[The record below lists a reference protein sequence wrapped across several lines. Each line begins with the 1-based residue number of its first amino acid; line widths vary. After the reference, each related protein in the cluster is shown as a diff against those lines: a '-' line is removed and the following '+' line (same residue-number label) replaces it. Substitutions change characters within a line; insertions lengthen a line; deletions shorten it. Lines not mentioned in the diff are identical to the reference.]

1 MQRLEAKSI
10 HGRTYYYLSQW
21 GWKNGKCRRL
31 SQKYLG
37 KLEDLAQAVQG
48 TGPAPEYAVVL
59 DWGLPQALWR
69 EADRAQVV
77 EHVNQLGPKRAQ
89 GLSTGDYIRLAA
101 INRAC
106 KPVSKQAMW
115 DWVSRTSLPRVW
127 PAASAAQLTSQHF
140 WDHMERIQPE
150 TAQAIWQQL
159 IAAVLQREQI
169 ALSQIC
175 YDGTNFYTFIDTF
188 NLQSQLAKRGKNKQG
203 RSNLRQVSYA
213 LFCTTD
219 EHLPLFYDVY
229 EGNRNDAKQFP
240 QVLEKFQRWL
250 KERAGSTWTATK
262 PTLIFDKGNNSA
274 DNFALLDTLELPYVG
289 SVKLDEHPDL
299 ATVSNQ
305 DARWQPA
312 TEPGWEGTKSWRT
325 QQVVYGKERTL
336 VMTYNQNLF
345 DRQWATV
352 QNDLAQALSQLACVQ
367 RNLQDRAA
375 GLLKGGTA
383 PTRESV
389 ERKCQQILHRQHL
402 RQLVQTTVILNAA
415 AVPQLSYQS
424 DPPAQDR
431 KSTRLNS
438 SHQIITLSLHD
449 ALPILSQLACVQ
461 RNLQDRAAGLLKGGT
476 APTRES
482 VERKCQQ
489 ILHRQHLRQL
499 VQTTVILN
507 AAAVP
512 QLSYQSDP
520 PAQEKLR
527 DTYLGKTL
535 LITGHQEWSDV
546 QVIRAYRSQFV
557 IEEIFHEMKD
567 RHIGAWWP
575 LHHWTDSKIQ
585 VHGLYCTIAVLL
597 RALLWRRARQAGL
610 RLSMSGLLKSLSR
623 IRQVINIY
631 PSKRARKPGAEQV
644 VLTKRDETQEKLIEI
659 FGLPSQKHSI

>member
-37 KLEDLAQAVQG
+37 KLENLAQAVQG

-77 EHVNQLGPKRAQ
+77 EHVNQLCPKRAQ
-89 GLSTGDYIRLAA
+89 GLSTGDYLRLAA

-106 KPVSKQAMW
+106 EPVSKQAMW
-115 DWVSRTSLPRVW
+115 DWVSGTSLPRVW
-127 PAASAAQLTSQHF
+127 PEASAAQLTSQHF
-140 WDHMERIQPE
+140 WDHMERILPE

-219 EHLPLFYDVY
+219 GHLPLFYDVY

-250 KERAGSTWTATK
+250 QERAGSSWAGRK

-352 QNDLAQALSQLACVQ
+352 QNDLARALSQLACVQ
-367 RNLQDRAA
+367 RNLEERAA
-375 GLLKGGTA
+375 GLIKGGMA

-389 ERKCQQILHRQHL
+389 QRKCEQILHRQHL
-402 RQLVQTTVILNAA
+402 RQLVQITVTQNSG
-415 AVPQLSYQS
+415 AVPQLSYQAA
-424 DPPAQDR
+424 PA
-431 KSTRLNS
+431 
-438 SHQIITLSLHD
+438 
-449 ALPILSQLACVQ
+449 A
-461 RNLQDRAAGLLKGGT
+461 
-476 APTRES
+476 
-482 VERKCQQ
+482 QQ
-489 ILHRQHLRQL
+489 
-499 VQTTVILN
+499 
-507 AAAVP
+507 
-512 QLSYQSDP
+512 
-520 PAQEKLR
+520 KLR

-535 LITGHQEWSDV
+535 LITDHKEWSDV

-610 RLSMSGLLKSLSR
+610 RLSMSGLLKNLDQ
-623 IRQVINIY
+623 IRQVINVY
-631 PSKRARKPGAEQV
+631 SAKRASKPGAEQV

-659 FGLPSQKHSI
+659 LGLPSQKNAV

>member
-59 DWGLPQALWR
+59 DWGLSQALWR

-77 EHVNQLGPKRAQ
+77 EHVNQLCPKRAQ
-89 GLSTGDYIRLAA
+89 GLSTGDYLRLAA

-106 KPVSKQAMW
+106 EPVSKQAMW
-115 DWVSRTSLPRVW
+115 DWVSGTSLPRVW
-127 PAASAAQLTSQHF
+127 PEASAAQLTSQHF
-140 WDHMERIQPE
+140 WDHMERIPPE

-219 EHLPLFYDVY
+219 GHLPLFYDVY

-250 KERAGSTWTATK
+250 QERAGSSWAGRK

-325 QQVVYGKERTL
+325 QQVGYGKERTL

-367 RNLQDRAA
+367 RNLEERAA
-375 GLLKGGTA
+375 GLIKGGIA

-389 ERKCQQILHRQHL
+389 QRKCEQILHRQHL
-402 RQLVQTTVILNAA
+402 RQLVQITVALNSG
-415 AVPQLSYQS
+415 AVPQLSYQAA
-424 DPPAQDR
+424 PA
-431 KSTRLNS
+431 
-438 SHQIITLSLHD
+438 
-449 ALPILSQLACVQ
+449 A
-461 RNLQDRAAGLLKGGT
+461 
-476 APTRES
+476 
-482 VERKCQQ
+482 QQ
-489 ILHRQHLRQL
+489 
-499 VQTTVILN
+499 
-507 AAAVP
+507 
-512 QLSYQSDP
+512 
-520 PAQEKLR
+520 KLR

-535 LITGHQEWSDV
+535 LITDHKEWSDV

-610 RLSMSGLLKSLSR
+610 RLSMSGLLKNLGQ
-623 IRQVINIY
+623 IRQVINVY
-631 PSKRARKPGAEQV
+631 SAKRASKPGAEQV

-659 FGLPSQKHSI
+659 LGLPSQKNAV

>member
-1 MQRLEAKSI
+1 
-10 HGRTYYYLSQW
+10 
-21 GWKNGKCRRL
+21 
-31 SQKYLG
+31 
-37 KLEDLAQAVQG
+37 
-48 TGPAPEYAVVL
+48 VVL

-77 EHVNQLGPKRAQ
+77 EHVNQLCPKRAQ
-89 GLSTGDYIRLAA
+89 GLSTGDYLRLAA

-106 KPVSKQAMW
+106 EPVSKQAMW
-115 DWVSRTSLPRVW
+115 DWVSGTSLPRVW
-127 PAASAAQLTSQHF
+127 PEASAAQLTSQHF
-140 WDHMERIQPE
+140 WDHMERIPPE
-150 TAQAIWQQL
+150 TTQAIWQQL

-219 EHLPLFYDVY
+219 GHLPLFYDVY

-250 KERAGSTWTATK
+250 QERAGSSWVGRK

-367 RNLQDRAA
+367 RNLEERAA
-375 GLLKGGTA
+375 GLIKGGIA

-389 ERKCQQILHRQHL
+389 QRKCEQILHRQHL
-402 RQLVQTTVILNAA
+402 RQLVQITVTLNSG
-415 AVPQLSYQS
+415 AVPQLSYQAA
-424 DPPAQDR
+424 PA
-431 KSTRLNS
+431 
-438 SHQIITLSLHD
+438 
-449 ALPILSQLACVQ
+449 A
-461 RNLQDRAAGLLKGGT
+461 
-476 APTRES
+476 
-482 VERKCQQ
+482 QQ
-489 ILHRQHLRQL
+489 
-499 VQTTVILN
+499 
-507 AAAVP
+507 
-512 QLSYQSDP
+512 
-520 PAQEKLR
+520 KLR

-535 LITGHQEWSDV
+535 LITDHKEWSDV

-610 RLSMSGLLKSLSR
+610 RLSMSGLLKNLGQ
-623 IRQVINIY
+623 IRQVINVY
-631 PSKRARKPGAEQV
+631 SAKRASKPGAEQV

-659 FGLPSQKHSI
+659 LGLPSQKNAV

>member
-59 DWGLPQALWR
+59 DWGLSQALWR

-77 EHVNQLGPKRAQ
+77 EHVNQLCPKRAQ
-89 GLSTGDYIRLAA
+89 GLSTGDYLRLAA

-106 KPVSKQAMW
+106 EPVSKQAMW
-115 DWVSRTSLPRVW
+115 DWVSGTSLPRVW
-127 PAASAAQLTSQHF
+127 PEASAAQLTSQHF
-140 WDHMERIQPE
+140 WDHMERIPPE

-175 YDGTNFYTFIDTF
+175 YDGTNFNTFIDTF

-219 EHLPLFYDVY
+219 GHLPLFYDVY

-250 KERAGSTWTATK
+250 QERAGSSWAGRK

-312 TEPGWEGTKSWRT
+312 TEPGWEGTKSWRS

-352 QNDLAQALSQLACVQ
+352 QNDLAKALSQLACVQ
-367 RNLQDRAA
+367 RNLEERAA
-375 GLLKGGTA
+375 GLIKGGIA
-383 PTRESV
+383 LTRESV
-389 ERKCQQILHRQHL
+389 QRKCEQILHRQHL
-402 RQLVQTTVILNAA
+402 RQLVQITVTLNSG
-415 AVPQLSYQS
+415 AVPELSYQAA
-424 DPPAQDR
+424 PA
-431 KSTRLNS
+431 
-438 SHQIITLSLHD
+438 
-449 ALPILSQLACVQ
+449 A
-461 RNLQDRAAGLLKGGT
+461 
-476 APTRES
+476 
-482 VERKCQQ
+482 QQ
-489 ILHRQHLRQL
+489 
-499 VQTTVILN
+499 
-507 AAAVP
+507 
-512 QLSYQSDP
+512 
-520 PAQEKLR
+520 KLR

-535 LITGHQEWSDV
+535 LITDHKEWSDV

-575 LHHWTDSKIQ
+575 LHHWTDSKIE

-610 RLSMSGLLKSLSR
+610 RLSMSGLLKNLGQ
-623 IRQVINIY
+623 IRQVINVY
-631 PSKRARKPGAEQV
+631 SAKRAEQ
-644 VLTKRDETQEKLIEI
+644 TRR
-659 FGLPSQKHSI
+659 